1 MNSENNIFAKFK
13 AQKAKIKNVDSYFTP
28 SKPIEAYTHLKGR
41 DEEVQHILGT
51 LTTAGQHCMIYG
63 ERGIGKSSLALSTLE
78 GGKKPGY
85 LPSRFSSNVA
95 ITKQNS
101 KTSFNNQLF
110 ILMKT
115 MWLKKKQ

>member
-78 GGKKPGY
+78 GGKK
-85 LPSRFSSNVA
+85 SRNIYPAVFHQ
-95 ITKQNS
+95 T
-101 KTSFNNQLF
+101 LR
-110 ILMKT
+110 
-115 MWLKKKQ
+115 